1 VCLNHYIAKLLIRK
15 HQINTI
21 NNKNKTRP
29 VVIKKKKTIK
39 VEMECTSIMNK
50 RARRK
55 MKENHNV
62 K

>member
-1 VCLNHYIAKLLIRK
+1 
-15 HQINTI
+15 
-21 NNKNKTRP
+21 
-29 VVIKKKKTIK
+29 VIKKKKTIK